1 MGQVISDVKD
11 VLNYQEGKKKTAS
24 TRKEILRQMATDEN
38 TKQNLVK
45 KVLATQ
51 RAKYGASG
59 MKTRGQTEDA
69 VLTRLK
75 QETEQPYNEK
85 KQSNLNKLKNTRAK
99 KKNLLLSALEHME
112 KLVG

>member
-11 VLNYQEGKKKTAS
+11 VLDYQDSKQKKSS
-24 TRKEILRQMATDEN
+24 TRKEILRQMVADEGA
-38 TKQNLVK
+38 KQNLVN

-51 RAKYGASG
+51 RAKYAASG

-69 VLTRLK
+69 VLKRL
-75 QETEQPYNEK
+75 QDETEKPYDEK
-85 KQSNLNKLKNTRAK
+85 RQSNLNKLKNTHAQ
-99 KKNLLLSALEHME
+99 KKNLLLAALQHME